1 MSEFYPILGELIL
14 EASLREARGDLVEE
28 EEEEM
33 GTDGDDRD
41 VVMSAEGG
49 DDSAEDG
56 EIGVSVSLKN
66 VDEGSERIETLARLM
81 RSSDVI
87 RKVALTH
94 ALRRLRAGDAR
105 GARPILAAAAAG
117 GVPDPA
123 DEAPFAVTL
132 ARRLASLYGG
142 SRLTG
147 PAGEALNPK
156 RPASLSSQLAS
167 RKSASSLMRAANET
181 NAAARLASEADDS
194 KTPIAVS
201 ASVRNAL
208 KKMNPN
214 GVFWRVAVEGVLL
227 PMCVAGV
234 EAHEETL
241 RLILAAAPALS
252 AKKLAGVVER
262 TLSTTRKSRKKNAH
276 KKREK
281 KPPGYEHEPPTGAR
295 GVVGG
300 LRGSSSRDRESSFGN
315 RLSLPRL
322 GSATF
327 GSAAAERK
335 ESTSVSAF
343 VGVSGAAS
351 AAKSAGFVSDA
362 GADTDGVGSGRD
374 SGNHGITD
382 GVRATYQ
389 LLAQREAARL
399 TPETAPRLHEYLA
412 RREKK
417 DGRRENRA
425 SSKADGGADGDER
438 EPSGD
443 FRTFSPALTG

>member
-1 MSEFYPILGELIL
+1 MILRDPPVLHLLLHETCRTLEETVKAELVPKKEKRLKDVTELLAVALGARKTTRDPRPCLPSAPAEAMSEFYPILGELIL

-41 VVMSAEGG
+41 VVMSAEDG

-147 PAGEALNPK
+147 PAGEALPR

-181 NAAARLASEADDS
+181 NAAARPPPPADDS

-208 KKMNPN
+208 PK
-214 GVFWRVAVEGVLL
+214 
-227 PMCVAGV
+227 
-234 EAHEETL
+234 
-241 RLILAAAPALS
+241 
-252 AKKLAGVVER
+252 
-262 TLSTTRKSRKKNAH
+262 
-276 KKREK
+276 
-281 KPPGYEHEPPTGAR
+281 
-295 GVVGG
+295 
-300 LRGSSSRDRESSFGN
+300 
-315 RLSLPRL
+315 
-322 GSATF
+322 
-327 GSAAAERK
+327 
-335 ESTSVSAF
+335 
-343 VGVSGAAS
+343 
-351 AAKSAGFVSDA
+351 
-362 GADTDGVGSGRD
+362 
-374 SGNHGITD
+374 
-382 GVRATYQ
+382 
-389 LLAQREAARL
+389 
-399 TPETAPRLHEYLA
+399 
-412 RREKK
+412 
-417 DGRRENRA
+417 
-425 SSKADGGADGDER
+425 
-438 EPSGD
+438 
-443 FRTFSPALTG
+443 